1 MNDRG
6 TSVTVHRTGW
16 TVTVRHRV
24 ATSLVAAALAA
35 GLASCTGD
43 DADPSDP
50 GTDDAPVTEDASS
63 PGPTVADPTL
73 CVIDGDA
80 CVGDPGDP
88 PGTGIVCS
96 GTAVLG
102 AAVPPGALVGSITL
116 DDEPLLR
123 VDVPASDLSDL
134 DGEPVALR
142 FVLGVPVPAGEY
154 GCTFDLDGELTAASL
169 SVDGPSEVFWDHRIC
184 DREDALELSPGV
196 LACSTDADE
205 LPADTAAVACTTG
218 VRPGGQPLQ
227 LSYSATLDG
236 RDAPEPATLA
246 IDPGELPIATANG
259 AVDAALFGGSAGD
272 ALPAGEHTCRFELED
287 GSVASERTF
296 RIG

>member
-1 MNDRG
+1 MRQ
-6 TSVTVHRTGW
+6 
-16 TVTVRHRV
+16 RV
-24 ATSLVAAALAA
+24 ATSLLVAVLAA
-35 GLASCTGD
+35 GLVSCTGD
-43 DADPSDP
+43 DAEPADPV
-50 GTDDAPVTEDASS
+50 TDDATGDEGASS
-63 PGPTVADPTL
+63 TGPTVADPTL
-73 CVIDGDA
+73 CVIDGEA

-88 PGTGIVCS
+88 PGTGLVCS

-102 AAVPPGALVGSITL
+102 AAASPGALVGSITL
-116 DDEPLLR
+116 DDQPLLR
-123 VDVPASDLSDL
+123 VDVPAADLTDR

-142 FVLGVPVPAGEY
+142 FALGVPVPEGEY
-154 GCTFDLDGELTAASL
+154 RCRFDLGGELTQATL
-169 SVDGPSEVFWDHRIC
+169 SVDGPSEVFWDHRVC

-196 LACSTDADE
+196 LACSTDADR

-227 LSYSATLDG
+227 LTYSTTLDRG
-236 RDAPEPATLA
+236 HDPEPATLA

-272 ALPAGEHTCRFELED
+272 PLPAGEHTCRFELED